1 MEPAPKSVTQDAAA
15 VAPRNFTYNRW
26 IESLGVPIHKGFY
39 VEDLRTL
46 RLGWGEEQQCNAAF
60 IELMG
65 QVGVTSSCV
74 TEISP
79 GKTVPATYFALDD
92 LIYVIEGRGLATVW
106 PSQGK

>member
-1 MEPAPKSVTQDAAA
+1 MEPASKVGEQEATP

-39 VEDLRTL
+39 VEDLRRL
-46 RLGWGEEQQCNAAF
+46 RLGWWEDRQCNAAF

-74 TEISP
+74 SEISP
-79 GKTVPATYFALDD
+79 GETLPATYFALDE
-92 LIYVIEGRGLATVW
+92 LIYVIEGRGLASVW
-106 PSQGK
+106 